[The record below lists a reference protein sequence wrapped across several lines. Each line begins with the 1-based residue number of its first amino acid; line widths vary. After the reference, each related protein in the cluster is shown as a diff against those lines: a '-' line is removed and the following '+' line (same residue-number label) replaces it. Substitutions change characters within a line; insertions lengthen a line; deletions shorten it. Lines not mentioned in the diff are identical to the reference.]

1 MTSFDGDKKIET
13 KYTAEFVTD
22 KKDYAY
28 IIGGRCNDGE
38 PWEKYQKKEFDDLD
52 KALEFY
58 MRGLVDDSF
67 LDIKLFE
74 QIFVDGV
81 CQRESFIEPP
91 NTLRFYLRTTV
102 NKELE
107 KEIRSLREKNERL
120 NEVGELMREFVCMY
134 HMEDRLNE
142 FIKEKSKFSKQP
154 LRLEGSCN
162 RET

>member
-28 IIGGRCNDGE
+28 IIGGRYNDGE

-74 QIFVDGV
+74 QIFD
-81 CQRESFIEPP
+81 
-91 NTLRFYLRTTV
+91 RTQF
-102 NKELE
+102 
-107 KEIRSLREKNERL
+107 
-120 NEVGELMREFVCMY
+120 G
-134 HMEDRLNE
+134 
-142 FIKEKSKFSKQP
+142 
-154 LRLEGSCN
+154 
-162 RET
+162 

>member
-1 MTSFDGDKKIET
+1 MTSFDRDKKIKT

-28 IIGGRCNDGE
+28 IIDGRYNDGE

-107 KEIRSLREKNERL
+107 KEIRSLREK
-120 NEVGELMREFVCMY
+120 MS
-134 HMEDRLNE
+134 D
-142 FIKEKSKFSKQP
+142 
-154 LRLEGSCN
+154 
-162 RET
+162 

>member
-1 MTSFDGDKKIET
+1 MTSFDGDKKVKT
-13 KYTAEFVTD
+13 KYTVEFVTD

-28 IIGGRCNDGE
+28 IIGGRYNDGE

-52 KALEFY
+52 NALELY
-58 MRGLVDDSF
+58 MRGLVDESF

-107 KEIRSLREKNERL
+107 KEVRSLREKHERL
-120 NEVGELMREFVCMY
+120 NATGELMREFVRMY
-134 HMEDRLNE
+134 HVEDRLDE
-142 FIKEKSKFSKQP
+142 FIKEKSKIQ
-154 LRLEGSCN
+154 
-162 RET
+162 